1 MLKLTKPSLCS
12 GFRSLTLLRWADAA
26 GRPIAARLSLP
37 GFPRHPARRVSSGR
51 GRYPFTEY
59 AERGPGWQGEGGAL
73 KPDPEPE
80 ARSLFLEF
88 LGPEDYQTQ
97 YPRAFL
103 RQLEQIEAV
112 QAVLSCKERYE
123 VVEICAP
130 PECPRDLLGFDVGY
144 WGGGNFSI
152 LCDATVWPLWH
163 APSQSALPDLARAVA
178 ALNKHVLLPTELAA
192 TEYLSW
198 YCSQPWGEQ
207 DPGEFS
213 VMAIGAVVAAAG

>member
-1 MLKLTKPSLCS
+1 MRAYALMQQSHRLDADYTTSPMYRRAREQLEAIRAVLPSVKPFSYR
-12 GFRSLTLLRWADAA
+12 G
-26 GRPIAARLSLP
+26 
-37 GFPRHPARRVSSGR
+37 V

-73 KPDPEPE
+73 KPDPEPK

-88 LGPEDYQTQ
+88 LGPEDYQTP

-123 VVEICAP
+123 VVEICSP
-130 PECPRDLLGFDVGY
+130 PEYPRDPLGFDVGY

-163 APSQSALPDLARAVA
+163 APPEDALSELARAVT
-178 ALNKHVLLPTELAA
+178 ALNKHVLFPTELAA
-192 TEYLSW
+192 SEYLSW
-198 YCSQPWGEQ
+198 Y
-207 DPGEFS
+207 
-213 VMAIGAVVAAAG
+213 